1 MNFKRLF
8 GYFTLIGFFVMLTLM
23 GYSQNKV
30 VTGKVT
36 DSRDGAGLSGVS
48 ITIKGSK
55 SGTQSGSNGSFQI
68 SVPANASTLTASYVG
83 YEQQDISITGK
94 TSVDILLASANTGLN
109 EVVVVGY
116 GTARRRDVTGSSV
129 SVRAKDFNKGVQTSP
144 DQLIQGKVAG
154 VLVLNNS
161 GQPGGATTVRIR
173 GASSIRSGNQPLF
186 VIDGVPLSGGNAR
199 PGFSGGGIG
208 TTPAAN
214 PLNFMNPND
223 IASIEVLKDASATA
237 IYGSRGS
244 NGVVLITTKRGLSGA
259 PAIDIAASTGISNIM
274 KRLKVL
280 NGDEYRAALK
290 QYNQPAGD
298 FGTSVDALDAIL
310 QTATTQNYN
319 VAVGGGTDNG
329 RYRISAGYLNQ
340 EGIVKKSG
348 LKKYSANLTT
358 NFKFL
363 ESKRLGLDF
372 NVLTSH
378 TTENIAPI
386 SNDAGFTGSLIGQA
400 LQWNPTHALIK
411 PGTDSA
417 WIDPAVGATT
427 INPLAM
433 LNAYDDNANIS
444 TILASISP
452 SFKITNDLEYR
463 ILYSVNRSVGV
474 RRSQV
479 NRFLNAQGIENR
491 GAARIA
497 NNEQTNQSL
506 THTLN
511 YNKKISSAFNLN
523 AVVGYE
529 YLKFDSRGNEVSAL
543 DFTNQG
549 LDYYNFLQ
557 YSAQTT
563 RGISSYASPT
573 TELQSYFGR
582 AIMNYLDKY
591 LVTAT
596 IRADGSTK
604 FGKNNKYGYFPSVA
618 AAWNV
623 SNEDFLKGDDFIT
636 NLKFRVS
643 WGQTGNQEFVSGAS
657 LDRFSFGQQS
667 IAQTNYGNPD
677 LKWETSTTINAG
689 IDFSIIG
696 DRLTGSIDYFNKKT
710 TDVLFEQTNVQPAA
724 GGRIWINLPGFVLNK
739 GFEVSLNSGLVRSNN
754 INWNL
759 GVNASVLKNNVEGIL
774 GFYETGALSG
784 QGISGARSQRI
795 VSGKALNVFYLRNY
809 QGIDKTSGQS
819 NFEDGGNTLY
829 YSGSPNPKLLLGLS
843 TDVSYKKF
851 NASINMNGN
860 FGHYLY
866 NNTANTV
873 LPIGNLGTRNVAKS
887 LINNAVKEDVS
898 NPIAPSTRYLE
909 KGDYIKL
916 ANATISYSFG
926 SIGKFFKNAN
936 ISLTGQNLFVI
947 TKYTGF
953 DPEVNTDKQV
963 DGIPSLGI
971 EYTPYPSARTI
982 LLGINFSL

>member
-1 MNFKRLF
+1 MA
-8 GYFTLIGFFVMLTLM
+8 GFA
-23 GYSQNKV
+23 QNNV
-30 VTGKVT
+30 ITGKVT
-36 DSRDGAGLSGVS
+36 EDASGTGVPGASVTIKGARGGVQTDAEGNFTISVPPNASGITVSSVGYDSRDVS
-48 ITIKGSK
+48 I
-55 SGTQSGSNGSFQI
+55 
-68 SVPANASTLTASYVG
+68 A
-83 YEQQDISITGK
+83 GK
-94 TSVDILLASANTGLN
+94 TSVDVVLTKQNSALN

-186 VIDGVPLSGGNAR
+186 VIDGVPLSGGDAR

-208 TTPAAN
+208 NTPAAN

-244 NGVVLITTKRGLSGA
+244 NGVVLITTKRGQTGSPG
-259 PAIDIAASTGISNIM
+259 IDFSASAGVSTIM
-274 KRLKVL
+274 KRLEVL
-280 NGDEYRAALK
+280 TGDEYRAALK
-290 QYNQPAGD
+290 QYNQTGGD

-310 QTATTQNYN
+310 QNAITQNYN
-319 VAVGGGTDNG
+319 VAVGGGTENG
-329 RYRISAGYLNQ
+329 RYRLSAGYLNQ
-340 EGIVKKSG
+340 EGIVRESG
-348 LKKYSANLTT
+348 LKKYSANLTS

-363 ESKRLGLDF
+363 ENRKLGLDF
-372 NVLTSH
+372 NLLASH

-444 TILASISP
+444 TVLASISP
-452 SFKITNDLEYR
+452 SYKITDDLEYR
-463 ILYSVNRSVGV
+463 FLYSINRSLGV

-511 YNKKISSAFNLN
+511 YNKKITSAFNLN

-529 YLKFDSRGNEVSAL
+529 YLKFDSRGNDVFAL

-563 RGISSYASPT
+563 RGIGSFASPT

-582 AIMNYLDKY
+582 AIMNYADKY
-591 LVTAT
+591 LLTAT
-596 IRADGSTK
+596 FRADGSTK
-604 FGKNNKYGYFPSVA
+604 FGRNNKYGYFPSVA
-618 AAWNV
+618 VAWNV
-623 SNEDFLKGDDFIT
+623 ANEEFFKDNPVVN
-636 NLKFRVS
+636 NLKLRVS
-643 WGQTGNQEFVSGAS
+643 WGQTGNQEFPSGAS
-657 LDRFSFGQQS
+657 LNRFSFGQQS
-667 IAQTNYGNPD
+667 VFQTNFGNDD
-677 LKWETSTTINAG
+677 LKWETSTTTNAG
-689 IDFSIIG
+689 VDFSIFG
-696 DRLTGSIDYFNKKT
+696 DRLFGSIDYFYKKT

-724 GGRIWINLPGFVLNK
+724 SGRVWINLPGYVLNK
-739 GFEVSLNSGLVRSNN
+739 GVEISLNGALVRGRDVS
-754 INWNL
+754 WNL
-759 GVNASVLKNNVEGIL
+759 GVNASFLQNTVEGIL

-795 VSGKALNVFYLRNY
+795 VSGQPLNTFYLRTF

-819 NFEDGGNTLY
+819 NFDDGGNTLY
-829 YSGSPNPKLLLGLS
+829 YSGSPNPKFLLGLS

-851 NASINMNGN
+851 TASINMNGN

-873 LPIGNLGTRNVAKS
+873 LPIGNLGTRNIAKA
-887 LINNAVKEDVS
+887 LINTGVKEDVS

-909 KGDYIKL
+909 KGDYVKL
-916 ANATISYSFG
+916 ANATISYALG
-926 SIGKFFKNAN
+926 SMGKFFKNAN
-936 ISLTGQNLFVI
+936 VSLTGQNLFVI
-947 TKYTGF
+947 TNYSGF

>member
-1 MNFKRLF
+1 MTIKRLLLTGVLSLF
-8 GYFTLIGFFVMLTLM
+8 FILFTQVLSAQT
-23 GYSQNKV
+23 KV
-30 VTGKVT
+30 ISGTVT
-36 DSRDGAGLSGVS
+36 DTSGVGVPGVS
-48 ITIKGSK
+48 VTVRGSK
-55 SGTQSGSNGSFQI
+55 TGTQTGSDGSFQL
-68 SVPANASTLTASYVG
+68 SVPANANTLVVSSVG
-83 YEQQDISITGK
+83 YDQQEVSITGQ
-94 TSVDILLASANTGLN
+94 TSVNVSLVAQNAALN

-186 VIDGVPLSGGNAR
+186 VIDGVPLSGGDAR

-208 TTPAAN
+208 NTPAAN

-244 NGVVLITTKRGLSGA
+244 NGVVLITTKRGITGA
-259 PAIDIAASTGISNIM
+259 PAIDFAASTGVSNIM
-274 KRLKVL
+274 KRLEVL
-280 NGDEYRAALK
+280 SGDEYRAALK

-310 QTATTQNYN
+310 QTAVTQNYN
-319 VAVGGGTDNG
+319 VAIGGGNENG
-329 RYRISAGYLNQ
+329 RYRISGGYLNQ
-340 EGIVKKSG
+340 EGIVKESG
-348 LKKYSANLTT
+348 LKKYSANL
-358 NFKFL
+358 NSSYKFL
-363 ESKRLGLDF
+363 NSKRLGVDF
-372 NVLTSH
+372 NLLASH

-433 LNAYDDNANIS
+433 LNAYDDRADIS

-452 SFKITNDLEYR
+452 SFKITDDLEYR
-463 ILYSVNRSVGV
+463 FLYSINRSVGV

-511 YNKKISSAFNLN
+511 YNKRFTSAFNLN

-529 YLKFDSRGNEVSAL
+529 YLNFDSRGNDVSAL

-549 LDYYNFLQ
+549 LDYFNFLQ
-557 YSAQTT
+557 YSVQTT
-563 RGISSYASPT
+563 RGIGSFASPT

-591 LVTAT
+591 LLTAT
-596 IRADGSTK
+596 FRADGSTK

-618 AAWNV
+618 VAWNV
-623 SNEDFLKGDDFIT
+623 ANEEFLKGSNVI
-636 NLKFRVS
+636 NSLKFRVS
-643 WGQTGNQEFVSGAS
+643 WGQTGNQEFPSGAS
-657 LDRFSFGQQS
+657 LNRFSFGQQS
-667 IAQTNYGNPD
+667 VFQTNFGNDD

-689 IDFSIIG
+689 VDFSIIG
-696 DRLTGSIDYFNKKT
+696 DRFSGSIDYFNKKT

-724 GGRIWINLPGFVLNK
+724 SGRVWINLPGNVVNK
-739 GFEVSLNSGLVRSNN
+739 GVELSLNSGLIRSKDLS
-754 INWNL
+754 WNL
-759 GVNASVLKNNVEGIL
+759 GVNASFLQNNVEGIL
-774 GFYETGALSG
+774 GFYETGGLSG

-795 VSGKALNVFYLRNY
+795 VSGQPLNTFYLRNF

-819 NFEDGGNTLY
+819 NFDDGGNTLY

-843 TDVSYKKF
+843 TDLNYKKF
-851 NASINMNGN
+851 TASINMNGN

-887 LINNAVKEDVS
+887 LINTGVKEDVS

-916 ANATISYSFG
+916 ANATISYGLG
-926 SIGKFFKNAN
+926 SIGTVFKNAN

>member
-1 MNFKRLF
+1 MSIRKLLTTSVFSVLF
-8 GYFTLIGFFVMLTLM
+8 ILFTQAVSAQT
-23 GYSQNKV
+23 KV
-30 VTGKVT
+30 ITGKVSDT
-36 DSRDGAGLSGVS
+36 SGIGVPGVS
-48 ITIKGSK
+48 ITVKGSK
-55 SGTQSGSNGSFQI
+55 TGTQTGSEGNFQLTVPSG
-68 SVPANASTLTASYVG
+68 ANTLIVSSVG
-83 YEQQDISITGK
+83 YDQQEVSIRGM
-94 TSVDILLASANTGLN
+94 TSVDISLVAQNSALN

-186 VIDGVPLSGGNAR
+186 VVDGVPLSGGDAR

-208 TTPAAN
+208 NTPAAN

-244 NGVVLITTKRGLSGA
+244 NGVVLITTKRGHSGA
-259 PAIDIAASTGISNIM
+259 PVIDFNASAGVSNIM
-274 KRLKVL
+274 KRLEVL
-280 NGDEYRAALK
+280 SGDEYRVALK
-290 QYNQPAGD
+290 QYNQTAGD
-298 FGTSVDALDAIL
+298 FGTSVDALDAVL
-310 QTATTQNYN
+310 QTAITQNYN
-319 VAVGGGTDNG
+319 VAIGGGSENG
-329 RYRISAGYLNQ
+329 RYRISGGYLNQ
-340 EGIVKKSG
+340 EGIVKESG
-348 LKKYSANLTT
+348 LKKYSANFTSA
-358 NFKFL
+358 FKFL
-363 ESKRLGLDF
+363 NNKRLGLDF

-452 SFKITNDLEYR
+452 SYKITNDLEYR
-463 ILYSVNRSVGV
+463 LLYSINRSVGV

-511 YNKKISSAFNLN
+511 YNKRFSSAFNLN

-529 YLKFDSRGNEVSAL
+529 YLKFDSRGNDVSAL

-549 LDYYNFLQ
+549 LDYFNFLQ

-563 RGISSYASPT
+563 RGVGSYASPS

-591 LVTAT
+591 LLTAT
-596 IRADGSTK
+596 LRADGSTK

-618 AAWNV
+618 VAWNV
-623 SNEDFLKGDDFIT
+623 ANEEFLKGNSFIS

-643 WGQTGNQEFVSGAS
+643 WGQTGNQEFPSGAS
-657 LDRFSFGQQS
+657 LNRFSFGQQS
-667 IAQTNYGNPD
+667 VFQTNFGNDD
-677 LKWETSTTINAG
+677 LKWETSTTVNAG
-689 IDFSIIG
+689 VDFSIIG
-696 DRLTGSIDYFNKKT
+696 DRLSGSVDYFNKKT

-724 GGRIWINLPGFVLNK
+724 GGRIWINLPGYVLNK
-739 GFEVSLNSGLVRSNN
+739 GVEISLNSGLIRTEDLS
-754 INWNL
+754 WNL
-759 GVNASVLKNNVEGIL
+759 GVNASFLQNNVEGIL

-795 VSGKALNVFYLRNY
+795 VSGQPLNTFYLRTF
-809 QGIDKTSGQS
+809 QGIDNASGQS
-819 NFEDGGNTLY
+819 KFDDDGNSLF
-829 YSGSPNPKLLLGLS
+829 YSGSPNPKLLMGLS
-843 TDVSYKKF
+843 TDLNYKKF
-851 NASINMNGN
+851 TASINMNGN

-887 LINNAVKEDVS
+887 LINSGVKEDVS

-909 KGDYIKL
+909 KGDYVKL
-916 ANATISYSFG
+916 ANATISYSIG
-926 SIGKFFKNAN
+926 SLGSFFKNAN
-936 ISLTGQNLFVI
+936 VSLTGQNLFVI
-947 TKYTGF
+947 TNYSGF

>member
-1 MNFKRLF
+1 MSIRKLLTTSVFSVLF
-8 GYFTLIGFFVMLTLM
+8 ILFTQAVSAQT
-23 GYSQNKV
+23 KV
-30 VTGKVT
+30 ITGKVSDT
-36 DSRDGAGLSGVS
+36 SGIGVPGVS
-48 ITIKGSK
+48 ITVRGSK
-55 SGTQSGSNGSFQI
+55 TGTQTGSEGNFQLTVPSG
-68 SVPANASTLTASYVG
+68 ANTLIVSSVG
-83 YEQQDISITGK
+83 YDQQEVSIRGM
-94 TSVDILLASANTGLN
+94 TSVDISLVAQNSALN

-186 VIDGVPLSGGNAR
+186 VVDGVPLSGGDAR

-208 TTPAAN
+208 NTPAAN

-244 NGVVLITTKRGLSGA
+244 NGVVLITTKRGQSGA
-259 PAIDIAASTGISNIM
+259 PVIDFTASAGVSNIM
-274 KRLKVL
+274 KRLEVL
-280 NGDEYRAALK
+280 SGDEYRVALK
-290 QYNQPAGD
+290 QYNQTAGD
-298 FGTSVDALDAIL
+298 FGTSVDALDAVL
-310 QTATTQNYN
+310 QTAITQNYN
-319 VAVGGGTDNG
+319 VAIGGGSENG
-329 RYRISAGYLNQ
+329 RYRISGGYLNQ
-340 EGIVKKSG
+340 EGIVKESG
-348 LKKYSANLTT
+348 LKKYSANFTSA
-358 NFKFL
+358 FKFL
-363 ESKRLGLDF
+363 NNKRLGLDF

-452 SFKITNDLEYR
+452 SYKITNDLEYR
-463 ILYSVNRSVGV
+463 LLYSINRSVGV

-511 YNKKISSAFNLN
+511 YNKRFTSAFNLN

-529 YLKFDSRGNEVSAL
+529 YLKFDSRGNDVSAL

-549 LDYYNFLQ
+549 LDYFNFLQ

-563 RGISSYASPT
+563 RGIGSYASPT

-591 LVTAT
+591 LLTAT
-596 IRADGSTK
+596 LRADGSTK

-618 AAWNV
+618 VAWNV
-623 SNEDFLKGDDFIT
+623 ANEEFLKGNSFIS

-643 WGQTGNQEFVSGAS
+643 WGQTGNQEFPSGAS
-657 LDRFSFGQQS
+657 LNRFSFGQQS
-667 IAQTNYGNPD
+667 VFQTNFGNDD
-677 LKWETSTTINAG
+677 LKWETSTTVNAG
-689 IDFSIIG
+689 VDFSIIG
-696 DRLTGSIDYFNKKT
+696 DRLSGSIDYFNKKT

-724 GGRIWINLPGFVLNK
+724 GGRIWINLPGYVLNK
-739 GFEVSLNSGLVRSNN
+739 GVEISLNSGLVRTEDLS
-754 INWNL
+754 WNL
-759 GVNASVLKNNVEGIL
+759 GVNASFLQNNVEGIL

-795 VSGKALNVFYLRNY
+795 VSGQPLNTFYLRTF
-809 QGIDKTSGQS
+809 QGIDNASGQS
-819 NFEDGGNTLY
+819 KFDDDGNSLF
-829 YSGSPNPKLLLGLS
+829 YSGSPNPKLLMGLS
-843 TDVSYKKF
+843 TDLNYKKF
-851 NASINMNGN
+851 TASINMNGN

-887 LINNAVKEDVS
+887 LINSGVKEDVS

-909 KGDYIKL
+909 KGDYVKL
-916 ANATISYSFG
+916 ANATISYSIG
-926 SIGKFFKNAN
+926 SLGSFFKNAN
-936 ISLTGQNLFVI
+936 VSLTGQNLFVI
-947 TKYTGF
+947 TNYSGF

>member
-596 IRADGSTK
+596 LRADGSTK